1 MIDEKTKKWLASFF
15 GPDVRFDEPMSHHTS
30 FRIGGPAAAVVA
42 PKRPSDVATL
52 LKRAFDEKIPWL
64 VVGGGTNLLVG
75 DDGIDGMVI
84 FIGKG
89 FDRIAQKTSPDGR
102 PTLTA
107 MAGASLPGLCSFA
120 AKNGLSGMNF
130 AVGIPGTVGGAVMMN
145 ASSSRG
151 SMDEVMERIQ
161 IIGADG
167 ERRTLDKDGYIDF
180 LAGHLKDTQLK
191 DIELKDTE
199 LKDVELKDVE
209 ATDRGF
215 FKAGADGDK
224 DWNQGIIL
232 EVEFALCLSEPG
244 LVKEEARMIA
254 AARNKTQPAGRS
266 AGCFFKNPDNG
277 APAGQLI
284 EMAGLKGKQVGDARI
299 SELHANFIM
308 NRKNASANDVVAL
321 MALVQEVVFE
331 KFNVV
336 LEPEVKMVGI

>member
-1 MIDEKTKKWLASFF
+1 MIDEKTKKWLVSFF

-52 LKRAFDEKIPWL
+52 VKRAFDEKIPWL

-75 DDGIDGMVI
+75 DNGIDGLVI

-102 PTLTA
+102 PILTA

-130 AVGIPGTVGGAVMMN
+130 AVGIPGAVGGAVMMN

-151 SMDEVMERIQ
+151 SMDDVVERIQ

-180 LAGHLKDTQLK
+180 LVGHLKDVGF
-191 DIELKDTE
+191 KDTE
-199 LKDVELKDVE
+199 FKDVE
-209 ATDRGF
+209 ARDRGF
-215 FKAGADGDK
+215 FKSGEDGNK
-224 DWNQGIIL
+224 GWNPGIIL

-244 LVKEEARMIA
+244 RVKEEARMIA
-254 AARNKTQPAGRS
+254 AARNRTQPAGRS
-266 AGCFFKNPDNG
+266 AGCFFKNPENG

-321 MALVQEVVFE
+321 MTLVREVVKE